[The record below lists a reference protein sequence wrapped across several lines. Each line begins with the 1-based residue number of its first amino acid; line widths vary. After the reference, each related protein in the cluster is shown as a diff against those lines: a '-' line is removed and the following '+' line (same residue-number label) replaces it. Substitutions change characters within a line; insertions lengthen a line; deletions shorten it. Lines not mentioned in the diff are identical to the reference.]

1 MKLTS
6 NNLEKIFNYIE
17 SQLEDGDGRGEFD
30 KETPILSAVDRT
42 IEMFKENEEKKT
54 TKNKPK
60 YIQATYHQTIEFDL
74 EELGI
79 DWDKVDS
86 YSIKHSELDIY
97 YTDGTTKTFSSTIDY
112 DIDWKWADSE
122 KVLDEGWCEVDV
134 E

>member
-1 MKLTS
+1 MS
-6 NNLEKIFNYIE
+6 
-17 SQLEDGDGRGEFD
+17 
-30 KETPILSAVDRT
+30 
-42 IEMFKENEEKKT
+42 
-54 TKNKPK
+54 KPK
-60 YIQATYHQTIEFDL
+60 YIQATYTQTIEFDL

-79 DWDKVDS
+79 DWDKVDY

-122 KVLDEGWCEVDV
+122 KVLDENWCEVK